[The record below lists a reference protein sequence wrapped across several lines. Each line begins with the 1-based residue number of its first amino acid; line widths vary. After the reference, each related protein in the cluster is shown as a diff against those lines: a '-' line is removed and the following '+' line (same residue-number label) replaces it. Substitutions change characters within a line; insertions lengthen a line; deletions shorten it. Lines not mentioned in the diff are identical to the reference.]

1 MAKAPCWTAT
11 DAEDSSCPAVLGL
24 CCHEASQVS
33 RTGLSPSP
41 AGLPMP
47 FRYLSGCSLRVRFA
61 ARTAAPPRPRTG
73 IGCNLSHLRGL
84 GSSAFARHYLR
95 NHVCFLLLGVL
106 RCFSSPGCPR
116 QLPAA
121 GTGPP
126 GQWVPP
132 FGHPRIHARVQLP
145 VAFRRSPR
153 PSSAPGAQASTVRPF
168 HLHLTS
174 PASPYP
180 VPKVQK
186 GSAPPRL
193 PRPGKTRC
201 RGALKTKHP
210 QEPAR
215 SLERITHLT
224 LPTNREV

>member
-1 MAKAPCWTAT
+1 MGGGPPRFPR
-11 DAEDSSCPAVLGL
+11 DSSCPAVLGL

-116 QLPAA
+116 QLPAT

-174 PASPYP
+174 PRRLIQFPRYPRVPPHLAFP
-180 VPKVQK
+180 VPE
-186 GSAPPRL
+186 
-193 PRPGKTRC
+193 RPGAAVPSKLNTPKNPY
-201 RGALKTKHP
+201 AP
-210 QEPAR
+210 
-215 SLERITHLT
+215 
-224 LPTNREV
+224 